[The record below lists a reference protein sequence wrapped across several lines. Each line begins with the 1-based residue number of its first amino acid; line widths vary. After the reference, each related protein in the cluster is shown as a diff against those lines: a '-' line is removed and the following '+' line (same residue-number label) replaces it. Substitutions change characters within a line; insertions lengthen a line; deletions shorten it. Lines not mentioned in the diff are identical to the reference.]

1 MGHLIYPTTNLNA
14 IEQLVIT
21 HGEGVYVYDNQGRKY
36 LEGLSGLWC
45 SALGHGNRELA
56 EAAATQ
62 MRAMA
67 FQPLFGGKTHPVA
80 MALAE
85 RLAAMLPVKDA
96 YLFFGTSGSDANDTH
111 WKLLRYY
118 YNAIG
123 KPEKRKIIAR
133 KGAYHGITVASG
145 ALTGL
150 PSSHTYFDLPFEAL
164 GVVRAEGAHYYRQGR
179 AGESENEFGLRCA
192 RELEQ
197 LILRENPQTIAA
209 FIGEP
214 VTGAGGVVVPPS
226 TYWPAIQEV
235 LRKHDIL
242 LIDDEVITG
251 FGRTGNDFAART
263 FGIRPDMMTLA
274 KAVTSGY
281 IPLSVAAI
289 RGEMY
294 ERLVAPSA
302 KVGVFGHGFTYT
314 GHPVSCA
321 VALKTLEIYERD
333 RVFQHA
339 AQVGTYLQQRL
350 RKFESHALVGELRG
364 VGLIAA
370 LEIVADKGSRQ
381 SFPTADVVQYLQ
393 KRAQEHGLL
402 VRALGSTSIGIC
414 PPLII
419 TERQIDELVDSL
431 GAALDETLSYAERQ
445 GLLAPVGKT
454 ATG

>member
-21 HGEGVYVYDNQGRKY
+21 HGEGIYVYDNRGKRY

-45 SALGHGNRELA
+45 EALGHGNQELV
-56 EAAATQ
+56 EAAAAQ
-62 MRAMA
+62 MRSMA
-67 FQPLFGGKTHPVA
+67 YQPLFGGKTHPTA

-85 RLAAMLPVKDA
+85 RLGAMLPVKDA
-96 YLFFGTSGSDANDTH
+96 YVFYGNSGSDANDTH

-133 KGAYHGITVASG
+133 KGAYHGITVA
-145 ALTGL
+145 AAAMTGL
-150 PSSHTYFDLPFEAL
+150 TSSHSYFDIPFEAL
-164 GVVRAEGAHYYRQGR
+164 GVVRAEGAHFYRQGR
-179 AGESENEFGLRCA
+179 PGETESDCGLRLA

-197 LILRENPQTIAA
+197 LIEREDPRTIAA
-209 FIGEP
+209 FIAEP

-226 TYWPAIQEV
+226 TYFGAVQEV

-251 FGRTGNDFAART
+251 FGRTGNDFGATT
-263 FGIRPDMMTLA
+263 FNIQPDMMTLA
-274 KAVTSGY
+274 KALTSGY
-281 IPLSVAAI
+281 VPLSVAAI
-289 RGEMY
+289 RGDMY
-294 ERLVAPSA
+294 ERLRAPSG
-302 KVGVFGHGFTYT
+302 KVGVFGHGYTYS

-339 AQVGTYLQQRL
+339 ARVGTYMQQQL
-350 RKFESHALVGELRG
+350 RKFESHALVGEVRG

-370 LEIVADKGSRQ
+370 LEIVANKSTRE
-381 SFPTADVVQYLQ
+381 SFPTAEIVQHLQ
-393 KRAQEHGLL
+393 SRAQEHGLL
-402 VRALGSTSIGIC
+402 TRALGATSVGIC

-419 TERQIDELVDSL
+419 TERQIDEIIGSL
-431 GAALDETLSYAERQ
+431 GTALEETRQHAERQ
-445 GLLAPVGKT
+445 GLLGGQQRRAG
-454 ATG
+454 